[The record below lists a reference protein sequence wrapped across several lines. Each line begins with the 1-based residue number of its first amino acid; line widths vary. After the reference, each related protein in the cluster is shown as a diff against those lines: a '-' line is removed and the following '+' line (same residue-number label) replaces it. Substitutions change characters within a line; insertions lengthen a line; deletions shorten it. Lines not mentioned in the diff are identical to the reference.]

1 MVMVAVVVVVMVVVV
16 AVPMGVAGVMM
27 RVVVVIGHPAK
38 TIAAA
43 HAARN
48 GLYVYGPRE
57 AQRKKSAKIRSTSL
71 SN

>member
-1 MVMVAVVVVVMVVVV
+1 MVMVVI
-16 AVPMGVAGVMM
+16 VPVAGVMM
-27 RVVVVIGHPAK
+27 VVVVIGHAAK

-43 HAARN
+43 HVARN
-48 GLYVYGPRE
+48 GLYVHAPGE